1 MELINKY
8 IRNIKNTLQ
17 YYITNFWYNSFIYNN
32 YVIPILWFDKDL
44 DKYYKTKEEAIFAR
58 YILEQLIY
66 PEVLH
71 QMENIPNLSE
81 DTKKISLIISH

>member
-1 MELINKY
+1 MEVINKY

-44 DKYYKTKEEAIFAR
+44 DKYYKTKEEALTMLNKKNTKVF
-58 YILEQLIY
+58 LK
-66 PEVLH
+66 
-71 QMENIPNLSE
+71 NI
-81 DTKKISLIISH
+81 